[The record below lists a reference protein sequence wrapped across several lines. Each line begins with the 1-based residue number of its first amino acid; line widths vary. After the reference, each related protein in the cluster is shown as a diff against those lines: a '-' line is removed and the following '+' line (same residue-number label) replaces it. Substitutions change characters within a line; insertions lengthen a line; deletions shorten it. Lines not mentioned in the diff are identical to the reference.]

1 MALTPATSQPDKQRD
16 RQGQRR
22 KSLSGQAGMQVASE
36 ICLLKESVGDG
47 RRSALVGYRW
57 ESPIRAMG
65 ITLKKQKKARA
76 CIIQA
81 GLLKLPPECDSNP
94 PCALSPIH
102 SSGSN
107 AMQQRE
113 SERRSASVLNGDLI
127 RLAGVEKWEKERGRQ
142 SQLLSLLQSRPT
154 EKLCDLPPIHRNNN
168 N

>member
-1 MALTPATSQPDKQRD
+1 ML
-16 RQGQRR
+16 
-22 KSLSGQAGMQVASE
+22 VASE

-57 ESPIRAMG
+57 ESLTRAVG
-65 ITLKKQKKARA
+65 ITMKKMRKGGARA
-76 CIIQA
+76 CFILA

-127 RLAGVEKWEKERGRQ
+127 RLAGVEKWEKERERQ
-142 SQLLSLLQSRPT
+142 TESTLLPLPLLQSRPT